1 VFDLHEAFSRNLG
14 WVTAA
19 EQERLR
25 RSRIAVG
32 GLGGTGGDHVITLTR
47 LGIGAFNIADF
58 DTFNTVNFNRQ
69 AGAMMSTLGK
79 PKTDV
84 ICSMA
89 KDINPEL
96 EVQVFREGITPQ
108 NVDHFFRG
116 VDVYVDA
123 LDYFAFES
131 RQFVYKRLAELKIPA
146 VIAAPLGM
154 GAALINFLPG
164 GMTFEEYFRLD
175 GLPESEKALRFLV
188 GLSPAVLQRA
198 YLADPSRVKLGA
210 RAGPSTPMACK
221 LCAGVAATEALK
233 ILLGRGKVYGAPH
246 GVHFDAY
253 RNKLVKTWRPGG
265 NNNPLQ
271 RLMLALIR
279 LTLKKGMAQKPD

>member
-1 VFDLHEAFSRNLG
+1 MFDFHEAFSRNLG
-14 WVTAA
+14 WITAD
-19 EQERLR
+19 EQNLLR

-69 AGAMMSTLGK
+69 AGAMMSTVGK
-79 PKTDV
+79 PKADV
-84 ICSMA
+84 ISSMA

-96 EVQVFREGITPQ
+96 EIQVFPDGITPQ
-108 NVDHFFRG
+108 NVDSFFRG

-123 LDYFAFES
+123 LDYFAFDA
-131 RQFVYKRLAELKIPA
+131 RQLVYKRLAELKIPA

-175 GLPESEKALRFLV
+175 GLPETEKALRFLV
-188 GLSPAVLQRA
+188 GLSPAVLQRT

-210 RAGPSTPMACK
+210 RAGPSMPMACK
-221 LCAGVAATEALK
+221 LCAGVAATETLK

-253 RNKLVKTWRPGG
+253 RNKMVKTWRPGG

-271 RLMLALIR
+271 RLMLGLIR
-279 LTLKKGMAQKPD
+279 LTLKRGPPRKPD

>member
-1 VFDLHEAFSRNLG
+1 MFDFHEAFSRNLG

-19 EQERLR
+19 EQNLLR

-58 DTFNTVNFNRQ
+58 DTFNSVNFNRQ

-79 PKTDV
+79 PKADV
-84 ICSMA
+84 ISSMA

-96 EVQVFREGITPQ
+96 EVQVFPEGITPQ
-108 NVDHFFRG
+108 NVDAFFRG

-123 LDYFAFES
+123 LDYFAFDS
-131 RQFVYKRLAELKIPA
+131 RQLVYKRLAELEIPA

-188 GLSPAVLQRA
+188 GLSPAALQRT
-198 YLADPSRVKLGA
+198 YLVDPSRVKLGA
-210 RAGPSTPMACK
+210 RAGPSTPMASK
-221 LCAGVAATEALK
+221 LCAGVAATETLK

-279 LTLKKGMAQKPD
+279 LTLKKGIAQKPD

>member
-1 VFDLHEAFSRNLG
+1 MFDFHEAFSRNLG

-19 EQERLR
+19 EQNLLR

-84 ICSMA
+84 ISSMA

-108 NVDHFFRG
+108 NVDAFFRG

-123 LDYFAFES
+123 LDYFAFDS
-131 RQFVYKRLAELKIPA
+131 RQFVYKRLAELEIPA

-188 GLSPAVLQRA
+188 GLAPAVLQRA

-279 LTLKKGMAQKPD
+279 LTLKKGMAQKAD